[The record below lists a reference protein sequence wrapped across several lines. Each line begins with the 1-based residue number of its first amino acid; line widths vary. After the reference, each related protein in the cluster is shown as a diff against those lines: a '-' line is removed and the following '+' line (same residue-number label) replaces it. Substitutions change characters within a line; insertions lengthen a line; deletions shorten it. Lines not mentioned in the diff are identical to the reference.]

1 MKRFNW
7 GENNFLIYMFI
18 GCYFLEFLFIL
29 PNFLCFQLPH
39 VVTNGNSES
48 SSNSS
53 LSTQH
58 YICWSQF
65 QLSFKSCTHVSKKFL
80 ESAQELLKLL
90 SYLAL
95 DLNVTD
101 NKTYEVMHN
110 DQLISTFNTSD
121 LYKINFFGYCK
132 KNKNTNYI
140 YCINKLQGLNLPM
153 IFIKDIGLQFG
164 RISTRNA
171 QLVSD
176 SLLFICEKF
185 IQFINSYSSNNNR
198 NYEDN
203 IYDYI
208 LRRIFNIEK
217 YEKMENS
224 IRTLQ
229 QYTKKYILFKKIILS
244 VNSILFIE
252 LLLCILGGLVC
263 IVSLLL
269 TLSQNSRVQRYQ
281 IVFLSTST
289 IIQTITLL
297 LSITINLFIII
308 YCRKLGNLTYFD
320 NSNTTN
326 KNDTEIFNVSM
337 DTGFYINICRTLFQV
352 MVLAIHLIMPTC
364 TNITIS
370 NTITKKDVED
380 CDNEELMSKKG
391 HSSSPFLNENNI

>member
-224 IRTLQ
+224 IL
-229 QYTKKYILFKKIILS
+229 YY
-244 VNSILFIE
+244 
-252 LLLCILGGLVC
+252 
-263 IVSLLL
+263 SL
-269 TLSQNSRVQRYQ
+269 NYYYVYWEAW
-281 IVFLSTST
+281 
-289 IIQTITLL
+289 
-297 LSITINLFIII
+297 
-308 YCRKLGNLTYFD
+308 KLGNLTYFD